1 MKTNTD
7 NYVVNDEY
15 LGNVSGGALKST
27 AYNDLDGYISLY
39 KRCGYTKNELKMFLK
54 GIWGNH
60 NQDFSTN
67 GHQEDLDALLKYVD
81 LHW

>member
-1 MKTNTD
+1 MTEKTN
-7 NYVVNDEY
+7 NCVLNDED
-15 LGNVSGGALKST
+15 LDCVSGGALKST
-27 AYNDLDGYISLY
+27 AYKDLDGYISLY
-39 KRCGYTKNELKMFLK
+39 KKSGYTKNELKMFLK